1 MQRIK
6 MLKTACGPKGS
17 FTSGMEYNVDA
28 EVAAIW
34 CKKPD
39 PVAIIVESETATE
52 APQTV
57 IEPVAK
63 VIDVPKETKPVAKK
77 PAKYRPSRKAAE

>member
-6 MLKTACGPKGS
+6 MLKTACGPNGS
-17 FTSGMEYNVDA
+17 YMSGMEYDVDA

-39 PVAIIVESETATE
+39 PVATIVESETAAE
-52 APQTV
+52 APQEIV
-57 IEPVAK
+57 NEPKPVEVAK
-63 VIDVPKETKPVAKK
+63 KPKVAAKK
-77 PAKYRPSRKAAE
+77 PAKFRPQKKVDD

>member
-6 MLKTACGPKGS
+6 MLKTACGPNGS
-17 FTSGMEYNVDA
+17 YTSGMEYNVDA

-39 PVAIIVESETATE
+39 PVATIVESETAVA

-57 IEPVAK
+57 IEKKPEPTVAK
-63 VIDVPKETKPVAKK
+63 KETVAPTKK